1 MKIDRPLWAAGALLS
16 PQQFQQ
22 QARWEAWA
30 NERLA
35 HLSLV
40 HPWGIQAVGFDM
52 EALRLGKLKATLL
65 RLRMPDGTLIDSDLV
80 DRLPDGLELGR
91 LLPDEVQVATLLLA
105 LPLEQANGNNCLFDA
120 ARADRPTRYRQDWRQ
135 VQDIYADE
143 VQSVGVLEHVLS
155 LRFDRDENGDYLTC
169 PIARLVRDGHPA
181 CPDVD
186 WARVEQWCQGLF
198 EQNGADLQTAAAFAL
213 ARSQRRGLEGMGQG
227 VALIDALGGQW
238 TSLWP
243 AMSSVRLD
251 ILAWLFMQWQP
262 LLRGMTLNAQNV
274 PALVQLDSALLR
286 LQRRLDDQVHIPV
299 PPLQVLRQQLESLI
313 LRLQHSTTVVEP
325 LLLPHRES
333 ASPLAMP
340 MIIWP
345 ASPPPEMQ
353 RSKPRTVKWAC
364 AAAAMIML
372 AGGVW
377 WAVSVANIEGMQRV
391 AGVFQQAQPVPA
403 PVRLDSLLLFG
414 PGSAELRPDSTKVLI
429 NALID
434 IKARPGWLIVISA
447 HTDNSGDAE

>member
-1 MKIDRPLWAAGALLS
+1 MTVFFEMRIRVGGDPRGFAEFVALNEELTKLS
-16 PQQFQQ
+16 
-22 QARWEAWA
+22 
-30 NERLA
+30 
-35 HLSLV
+35 
-40 HPWGIQAVGFDM
+40 
-52 EALRLGKLKATLL
+52 
-65 RLRMPDGTLIDSDLV
+65 
-80 DRLPDGLELGR
+80 
-91 LLPDEVQVATLLLA
+91 
-105 LPLEQANGNNCLFDA
+105 
-120 ARADRPTRYRQDWRQ
+120 
-135 VQDIYADE
+135 
-143 VQSVGVLEHVLS
+143 
-155 LRFDRDENGDYLTC
+155 
-169 PIARLVRDGHPA
+169 HPA

-213 ARSQRRGLEGMGQG
+213 ARSQRRGLEGMAQG

-243 AMSSVRLD
+243 ALSSVRLD

-262 LLRGMTLNAQNV
+262 LLRGMALNAQHA
-274 PALVQLDSALLR
+274 PALVQLDAALLR
-286 LQRRLDDQVHIPV
+286 LQRRLDDQVQIPLV
-299 PPLQVLRQQLESLI
+299 PLQVLRQQLQSLI
-313 LRLQHSTTVVEP
+313 LRLQHTTTMVEP
-325 LLLPHRES
+325 LQLSHREP

-345 ASPPPEMQ
+345 ASPRPEIP
-353 RSKPRTVKWAC
+353 RRKPRTALWAC
-364 AAAAMIML
+364 AAAATIML

-377 WAVSVANIEGMQRV
+377 WAVTGANTEGSKRF
-391 AGVFQQAQPVPA
+391 ASVFQQAQPVPVPA

-447 HTDNSGDAE
+447 HTDNSGDAERNLQLSHARASAVRDWMQRMGDIPTSCFAVQGFGANQPVANNDTETGRIENRRVDIRLVPETNACVVSALAPVT

>member
-1 MKIDRPLWAAGALLS
+1 MTVFFEMRIRVGGDPRGFAEFVALNEELTKLS
-16 PQQFQQ
+16 
-22 QARWEAWA
+22 
-30 NERLA
+30 
-35 HLSLV
+35 
-40 HPWGIQAVGFDM
+40 
-52 EALRLGKLKATLL
+52 
-65 RLRMPDGTLIDSDLV
+65 
-80 DRLPDGLELGR
+80 
-91 LLPDEVQVATLLLA
+91 
-105 LPLEQANGNNCLFDA
+105 
-120 ARADRPTRYRQDWRQ
+120 
-135 VQDIYADE
+135 
-143 VQSVGVLEHVLS
+143 
-155 LRFDRDENGDYLTC
+155 
-169 PIARLVRDGHPA
+169 HPA

-213 ARSQRRGLEGMGQG
+213 ARSQRRGLEGMAQG

-243 AMSSVRLD
+243 ALSSVRLD

-262 LLRGMTLNAQNV
+262 LLRGMALNAQHV
-274 PALVQLDSALLR
+274 PALAQLDAALLR
-286 LQRRLDDQVHIPV
+286 LQRRLDDQVQIPLV
-299 PPLQVLRQQLESLI
+299 PLQVLRQQLQSLI
-313 LRLQHSTTVVEP
+313 LRLQHTTTMVEP
-325 LLLPHRES
+325 LQLSHREP

-345 ASPPPEMQ
+345 ASPLPEIP
-353 RSKPRTVKWAC
+353 RRKPRTALWAC
-364 AAAAMIML
+364 AAAATIML

-377 WAVSVANIEGMQRV
+377 WAVTGANTEGSKRF
-391 AGVFQQAQPVPA
+391 ASVFQQAQPVPA

-447 HTDNSGDAE
+447 HTDNSGDAERNLQLSHARASAVRDWMQRMGDIPTSCFAVQGFGANQPVANNDTETGRIENRRVDIRLVPETNACVVSALAPVT

>member
-1 MKIDRPLWAAGALLS
+1 MTVFFEMRIRVGGDPRGFAEFVALNAELAKLS
-16 PQQFQQ
+16 
-22 QARWEAWA
+22 
-30 NERLA
+30 
-35 HLSLV
+35 
-40 HPWGIQAVGFDM
+40 
-52 EALRLGKLKATLL
+52 
-65 RLRMPDGTLIDSDLV
+65 
-80 DRLPDGLELGR
+80 
-91 LLPDEVQVATLLLA
+91 
-105 LPLEQANGNNCLFDA
+105 
-120 ARADRPTRYRQDWRQ
+120 
-135 VQDIYADE
+135 
-143 VQSVGVLEHVLS
+143 
-155 LRFDRDENGDYLTC
+155 
-169 PIARLVRDGHPA
+169 HPA

-345 ASPPPEMQ
+345 ASPPPKMQ

-447 HTDNSGDAE
+447 HTDNSGDAERNLRLSHARASAVRDWMQRMGDIPSSCFAVQGFGANQPVANNDTEAGRIENRRVDIRLVPETNACPVSALAPVA